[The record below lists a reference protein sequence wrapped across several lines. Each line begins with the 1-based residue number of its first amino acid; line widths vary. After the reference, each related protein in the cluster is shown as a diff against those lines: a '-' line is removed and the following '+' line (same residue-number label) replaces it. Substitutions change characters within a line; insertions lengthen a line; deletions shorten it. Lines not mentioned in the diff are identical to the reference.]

1 MIAAPGLPHGI
12 FSLQKYQILYIFEV
26 VEMENFGI
34 FYGYLVF
41 LGH

>member
-12 FSLQKYQILYIFEV
+12 FAFQKYQFLYIFEV
-26 VEMENFGI
+26 LEMKIFRI